1 MKEPYISR
9 VLVSIRYYKGGE
21 IIMEDESYADL
32 LERARSKIPKKVFE
46 HTRFKIPPI
55 RIFTE
60 GNKTSILNFK
70 EIADL
75 LNRTPTHIMK
85 FFLRELA
92 TRGNISGTRATFI
105 GRFGQLT
112 LKSLMKRYTTK
123 YVLCPFC
130 NKPETRIIKE
140 GKFIYLQCNS
150 CGAKE
155 SIKPI

>member
-1 MKEPYISR
+1 MVKKK
-9 VLVSIRYYKGGE
+9 VN
-21 IIMEDESYADL
+21 DESYNAL
-32 LERARSKIPKKVFE
+32 LERARAKIPKKVFE
-46 HTRFKIPPI
+46 HTRFKIPTL
-55 RIFTE
+55 RLFTE

-75 LNRTPTHIMK
+75 LNRNPNDIMK

-92 TRGNISGTRATFI
+92 TRGNFEGTRAIFI

-112 LKSLMKRYTTK
+112 LKSLMKRYTSK

-140 GKFIYLQCNS
+140 NKYIYLQCNS

-155 SIKPI
+155 SLKPI

>member
-1 MKEPYISR
+1 MK
-9 VLVSIRYYKGGE
+9 VLSTNQILVNIKYYNVV
-21 IIMEDESYADL
+21 
-32 LERARSKIPKKVFE
+32 KIPS
-46 HTRFKIPPI
+46 I

-75 LNRTPTHIMK
+75 LNRDPNHIMK

-92 TRGNISGTRATFI
+92 TRGNISGARATFI

-123 YVLCPFC
+123 YVLCQFC
-130 NKPETRIIKE
+130 GKPETRIIKE
-140 GKFIYLQCNS
+140 GKFMYLQCNS

>member
-1 MKEPYISR
+1 MNEEAYI
-9 VLVSIRYYKGGE
+9 
-21 IIMEDESYADL
+21 AL

-46 HTRFKIPPI
+46 HSRFKIPTL

-60 GNKTSILNFK
+60 GHKTSILNFK

-75 LNRTPTHIMK
+75 LNRKPNHIMK

-92 TRGNISGTRATFI
+92 TRGNFEGTRATFI

-112 LKSLMKRYTTK
+112 LKSLMKRYTNKFVT
-123 YVLCPFC
+123 CQFC
-130 NKPETRIIKE
+130 GKPDTRIVRE
-140 GKFIYLQCNS
+140 GKFLFLQCQA

-155 SIKPI
+155 SIKSI